1 MQAED
6 IQVQVTDSDFTVG
19 PHEHQPVKVGRIMHV
34 CTVCGA
40 LGRTRV
46 SVIWGRAPGQ
56 ARLDPDS
63 EAEYAR
69 EQQS

>member
-1 MQAED
+1 MEVKATAAD
-6 IQVQVTDSDFTVG
+6 FKVQ
-19 PHEHQPVKVGRIMHV
+19 PHEHRPVKVGRIMHV

-56 ARLDPDS
+56 TRLDPDA
-63 EAEYAR
+63 EAEYVR

>member
-1 MQAED
+1 MNIKATEA
-6 IQVQVTDSDFTVG
+6 DFKVE
-19 PHEHQPVKVGRIMHV
+19 PHEHVAVSVGRILHV

-46 SVIWGRAPGQ
+46 SVIWGKAP
-56 ARLDPDS
+56 ALTRLDPGA
-63 EAEYAR
+63 EAQYMR